1 MKILNWLAVGLCVCL
16 LTYAVLAFIS
26 GPTERSDPL
35 TELQQQIN
43 DLQKS
48 IESLEQQDPEINIEV
63 VIPEEAIQIELD
75 AEAFLE
81 EKRAVKTASAE
92 PEYKT
97 FEATAYTAD
106 CTGCI
111 GITKTGV
118 DVRNNTRHEG
128 KRIIAVDPNII
139 PLGSVVELK
148 LSDGT
153 TFEATAQDT
162 GGAINGYEID
172 LLMGSREKAIQF
184 GRQDIE
190 LRILRRGGPR

>member
-26 GPTERSDPL
+26 GPI

-97 FEATAYTAD
+97 FKATAYTAD

-118 DVRNNTRHEG
+118 DVRSNTRHEG
-128 KRIIAVDPNII
+128 KRIIAVDPDII

-172 LLMGSREKAIQF
+172 LLMANEEKAVRF
-184 GRQDIE
+184 GRQDVG
-190 LRILRRGGPR
+190 LRILE